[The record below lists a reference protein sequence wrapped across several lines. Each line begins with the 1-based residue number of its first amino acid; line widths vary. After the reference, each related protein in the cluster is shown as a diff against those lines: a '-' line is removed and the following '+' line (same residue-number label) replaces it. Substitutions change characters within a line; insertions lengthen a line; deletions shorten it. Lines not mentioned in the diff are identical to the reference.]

1 MRNKILLFIP
11 IFLLSTLYLFA
22 QGVGIGTSAPA
33 ENASL
38 SLTPPDG
45 NGRNLIFRDA
55 SDASQFEMRTDGNSW
70 ALANATDGIN
80 FLAAVKGE
88 GTFVYTDFYVSGSR
102 TGLNSFQPSVDAA
115 LTITPFNATGK
126 NIVFRDLSDTDR
138 FEMRTD
144 ANSWALADANT
155 GSNFIAAVV
164 GEGTFVQTDFYVSGS
179 RTGLNTLQPS
189 VDATLSITPFNASGK
204 NMVFRDLS
212 DNDRFEVRTDGNSWA
227 LADASNGANFI
238 AAVYNSGVLVQTD
251 FSVTGAKNFVM
262 DHPLDPANKLLRH
275 ACMESPEVLNVYSGT
290 VSLDEMGHAVVQ
302 LPAYFESINKDFRY
316 QLTAVGGAAPAL
328 HIAKEVEG
336 NSFTVAGGL
345 PGMKVSWQVTGVRND
360 VYFQDNPYQAEAE
373 KTAKDKGRYYY
384 PKGYGQPVEM
394 GVNQQR

>member
-1 MRNKILLFIP
+1 MRNKTLLFIP
-11 IFLLSTLYLFA
+11 FFLLSTLYLFA
-22 QGVGIGTSAPA
+22 QGVGIGTSTPA

-70 ALANATDGIN
+70 ALANATDGSN
-80 FLAAVKGE
+80 FFAAVKGE

-102 TGLNSFQPSVDAA
+102 TGLNTLQPSVDAA
-115 LTITPFNATGK
+115 L
-126 NIVFRDLSDTDR
+126 
-138 FEMRTD
+138 
-144 ANSWALADANT
+144 
-155 GSNFIAAVV
+155 
-164 GEGTFVQTDFYVSGS
+164 
-179 RTGLNTLQPS
+179 
-189 VDATLSITPFNASGK
+189 SITPFSASGK

-227 LADASNGANFI
+227 LANASNGANFI
-238 AAVYNSGVLVQTD
+238 AAVYNQGVVVQTD

-290 VSLDEMGHAVVQ
+290 ISLDELGNAIIN
-302 LPAYFESINKDFRY
+302 LPAYFEAINKDFRY

-328 HIAKEVEG
+328 HVATEVED
-336 NSFTVAGGL
+336 NTFTIAGGL

-360 VYFQDNPYQAEAE
+360 VYFQDNPYEAEAE
-373 KTAKDKGRYYY
+373 KTTKDKGHYYY
-384 PKGYGQPVEM
+384 PQGYGYPVEM
-394 GVNQQR
+394 GVNQANGQK